1 MRRRDL
7 HFLIVEVVLTG
18 VSLATC
24 ALCFY
29 SSFRWARRVHA
40 RLEAVEERAAIAER
54 TCADAS
60 GAALAACEAVRN
72 GFDASSI
79 SDDSP
84 AVPTRILG
92 YGQSRTAKGTRYIY
106 RDTLLSDGSVDRQ
119 REFLPTFGPK

>member
-7 HFLIVEVVLTG
+7 HFLVVEVVLTG
-18 VSLATC
+18 VSISTC

-29 SSFRWARRVHA
+29 ASFFWARRVYA

-72 GFDASSI
+72 GLDSSS
-79 SDDSP
+79 SDESP
-84 AVPTRILG
+84 AVPTRVLG
-92 YGQSRTAKGTRYIY
+92 YGQGRTAKGTRYIY
-106 RDTLLSDGSVDRQ
+106 CDTLLSDGTVDRH
-119 REFLPTFGPK
+119 RDFLPSFGSK